1 MRVLVLHNIISPHVL
16 PYFEGLAAEPDVDL
30 TVWFLD
36 RSTSARNWD
45 TTVRGQFR
53 WEILPGFRL
62 EIPLEER
69 VVLHINPSIL
79 WRIPKGK
86 FDVVVLFAGYDSPTL
101 WLAALICRMLR
112 IPLVV
117 RSGSL
122 PGASAFGATS
132 SRLARLRRSATRFLV
147 RAVVRSAQTWVAY
160 GSRSKRYLI
169 ELGASADRVYTCW
182 NTVRTQELANQA
194 ADMRTRRDA
203 IREERGVSQENVVFL
218 YVGRLEAFKRVE
230 ILIDAFKCLRARMPQ
245 IILWIVGYGP
255 KEAELKARSAAEP
268 GIRFWGAVR
277 MERIAEFYAAADAFV
292 LPSGDIWGLVI
303 NEAMACG
310 LPIVAADT
318 VGCTDDLIMPG
329 ANGYVYR
336 WNNVRELAEI
346 MERLATDES
355 LRIRLGLCSQSHI
368 RSFSY
373 ADAVAGLAS
382 AVRQAGAIAREIGR
396 VDRVSDPSSLA

>member
-1 MRVLVLHNIISPHVL
+1 MRISGWPLFFSRKPLWKRSSADFLPPRCRSSSCLEYFPEWPAVALNCRLAAACANRLLIARPDCGLYPSSRGNMRVLVLHNIISPHVL

-86 FDVVVLFAGYDSPTL
+86 FAVVVLFAGYDSPTL

-194 ADMRTRRDA
+194 TDMRTRRDA

-245 IILWIVGYGP
+245 IILWIV
-255 KEAELKARSAAEP
+255 
-268 GIRFWGAVR
+268 
-277 MERIAEFYAAADAFV
+277 
-292 LPSGDIWGLVI
+292 
-303 NEAMACG
+303 
-310 LPIVAADT
+310 
-318 VGCTDDLIMPG
+318 
-329 ANGYVYR
+329 
-336 WNNVRELAEI
+336 
-346 MERLATDES
+346 
-355 LRIRLGLCSQSHI
+355 
-368 RSFSY
+368 
-373 ADAVAGLAS
+373 
-382 AVRQAGAIAREIGR
+382 
-396 VDRVSDPSSLA
+396 